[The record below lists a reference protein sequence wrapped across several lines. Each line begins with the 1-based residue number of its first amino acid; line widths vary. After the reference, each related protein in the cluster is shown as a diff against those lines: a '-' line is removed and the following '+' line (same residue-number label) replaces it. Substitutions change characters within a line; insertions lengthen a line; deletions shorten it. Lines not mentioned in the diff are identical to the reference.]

1 STKPRSVLVGAYC
14 RGQLLDT
21 AGLERGETE
30 AVLHPRSGAGGVCR
44 ITVFEELLTGHDQR
58 QLKPV
63 AERLVYRHPK
73 ERLDVSIS
81 ADHRRYVPGQKAKES
96 IPTTNESER
105 LAPSLALVSVVDKSV
120 VTLADEKTDR
130 AMPTHFLLTTEVRRA
145 EDLEYADFLV
155 GPHPKAAVALD
166 LLLGTQGW
174 RRFAE
179 QDPERFRDRLRKQT
193 ERLPGPERQRE
204 EEEGER
210 RLVMT
215 GQSAPQKADFDQEKI
230 DRVLADC
237 AEKSTALLAK
247 HEGAARALAEPADD
261 GEYRSAL
268 ATLGRYHDALKRGR
282 EIALPV
288 LAVLAVLL
296 AL

>member
-179 QDPERFRDRLRKQT
+179 QDPEEVRRRLLKEAEPLPQAERLRQMEEA
-193 ERLPGPERQRE
+193 ERL
-204 EEEGER
+204 
-210 RLVMT
+210 LVMT
-215 GQSAPQKADFDQEKI
+215 GQSTPQTTDFDRQKLE
-230 DRVLADC
+230 RVLADFVKEEARLEAQHEAAVTTLSKA
-237 AEKSTALLAK
+237 AEDEEYQAAVALLGRWN
-247 HEGAARALAEPADD
+247 ERWGQARQV
-261 GEYRSAL
+261 
-268 ATLGRYHDALKRGR
+268 
-282 EIALPV
+282 IV
-288 LAVLAVLL
+288 
-296 AL
+296 